1 MTRRKSAWEQEP
13 SGDVQFEAPTVEFET
28 PVAEVEK
35 PVSRKPARNTFDA
48 GWCWCGKRVPGCTG
62 NPTLV
67 RKIDAVSIVYVC
79 PHGRDE
85 TSIKPRLFEAA
96 KKAGLVS

>member
-1 MTRRKSAWEQEP
+1 MTRKKRDAESEHEI
-13 SGDVQFEAPTVEFET
+13 DYEAPEVSFET
-28 PVAEVEK
+28 PVVEYERPVAKK
-35 PVSRKPARNTFDA
+35 PVPNIFDA

-79 PHGRDE
+79 PNGRDE

>member
-1 MTRRKSAWEQEP
+1 MTRKKHDAESEHEI
-13 SGDVQFEAPTVEFET
+13 DYEAPEVSFET
-28 PVAEVEK
+28 PMVEQVEK